1 MEPTITAYEYS
12 DIKQHVNALVSAY
25 LAVNDRHMRS
35 VIRAETIAYV
45 TPFLPEGA
53 PLNASISGWVTV
65 GSPQS

>member
-45 TPFLPEGA
+45 TPFLPEGD
-53 PLNASISGWVTV
+53 PLT
-65 GSPQS
+65 

>member
-35 VIRAETIAYV
+35 IIRAETIAM
-45 TPFLPEGA
+45 
-53 PLNASISGWVTV
+53 
-65 GSPQS
+65 